1 MLPSYFAI
9 IAAGIS
15 SLGSIFY
22 LYQTIKGNAQPN
34 RVTWILWAIF
44 PVIVFFAQNSQNTG
58 VMTIITLSSGV
69 FPILIVTASFFNKK
83 AYWKT
88 KPFDYAC
95 LVLAIIGMILWYV
108 SKDANVAIIFAILAD
123 GLAAAP
129 TIKKAYLHP
138 NSESWQA
145 YSLSTLG
152 FFVGILAIQKWDFAN
167 YALVIYLFAVNF
179 LIAIL
184 AAKNKR
190 KYINSIVLYF
200 KTAIIA

>member
-9 IAAGIS
+9 IAASIS

-44 PVIVFFAQNSQNTG
+44 PMIVFFAQNSQNTG
-58 VMTIITLSSGV
+58 VMTIITLSAGV
-69 FPILIVTASFFNKK
+69 FPILIVTASLFNKK

-108 SKDANVAIIFAILAD
+108 SKDAKIAIIFAIIAD

-145 YSLSTLG
+145 YTLNTLG

-167 YALVIYLFAVNF
+167 YAFVIYLFAVNGI
-179 LIAIL
+179 IALL
-184 AAKNKR
+184 AAKKPKDNIKVQP
-190 KYINSIVLYF
+190 K
-200 KTAIIA
+200 

>member
-9 IAAGIS
+9 IAAAIS

-44 PVIVFFAQNSQNTG
+44 PMIVFFAQNSQNTG

-69 FPILIVTASFFNKK
+69 FPLLIVTASLFSKK

-95 LVLAIIGMILWYV
+95 LVLAIIGMILWWF
-108 SKDANVAIIFAILAD
+108 SKDANIAIIFAIIAD

-145 YSLSTLG
+145 YALSALG
-152 FFVGILAIQKWDFAN
+152 FFIGILAIQKWDFTN
-167 YALVIYLFAVNF
+167 YAFVIYLFALNG
-179 LIAIL
+179 LIALL
-184 AAKNKR
+184 AAKKP
-190 KYINSIVLYF
+190 KQ
-200 KTAIIA
+200 

>member
-9 IAAGIS
+9 IAAIVS
-15 SLGSIFY
+15 SLGTLYYFY
-22 LYQTIKGNAQPN
+22 ETLKGKAQPN

-44 PVIVFFAQNSQNTG
+44 PMIIFFAQRSQNTG
-58 VMTIITLSSGV
+58 VMSIISLSAGV
-69 FPILIVTASFFNKK
+69 LALLVFTASLFNKK

-95 LVLAIIGMILWYV
+95 LVLAIIGMVLWWL
-108 SKDANVAIIFAILAD
+108 SKDANVAIVFAILAD

-145 YSLSTLG
+145 YALSALG
-152 FFVGILAIQKWDFAN
+152 FFIGILAIQKWDFTN
-167 YALVIYLFAVNF
+167 YAFVIYLFALNG
-179 LIAIL
+179 LIALL
-184 AAKNKR
+184 AAKKP
-190 KYINSIVLYF
+190 KQ
-200 KTAIIA
+200 